1 MGADLQEQQ
10 LLSSIHS
17 GTDDSS
23 GTGREANMFRYTS
36 SPQSLQALTPP
47 AVLQQRELER
57 EKKSKGKVWK
67 VDGRESEIGTFL
79 YKALGSP
86 HLERRVRILVTKE
99 EFRLEQVLRR
109 ATGMFRAME
118 SLSYKKKLGEFGL
131 LSPAK

>member
-1 MGADLQEQQ
+1 MLTAHEQFCTDSHIYWLQFF
-10 LLSSIHS
+10 LLS
-17 GTDDSS
+17 
-23 GTGREANMFRYTS
+23 
-36 SPQSLQALTPP
+36 
-47 AVLQQRELER
+47 LER
-57 EKKSKGKVWK
+57 

-86 HLERRVRILVTKE
+86 HLESWVRILVTKE

-109 ATGMFRAME
+109 AAGMFRAME